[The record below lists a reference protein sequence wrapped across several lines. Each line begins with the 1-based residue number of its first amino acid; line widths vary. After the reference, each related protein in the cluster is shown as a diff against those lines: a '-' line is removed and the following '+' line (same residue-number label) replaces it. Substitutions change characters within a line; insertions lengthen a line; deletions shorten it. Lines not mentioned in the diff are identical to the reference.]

1 MDMLKYGKYFITF
14 LVLVNLLTLISAAG
28 ESTTIKSAM
37 CSIVRL
43 VRSVMGAVMMVLILL
58 AAIIYAA
65 GQVMGAE
72 TRARANVWATSMFVG
87 AIVGA
92 LIYLV
97 VPLFLSFFIP
107 NTTDI
112 TTICGKK

>member
-1 MDMLKYGKYFITF
+1 MLKYGKYFITF
-14 LVLVNLLTLISAAG
+14 LVLVNLLTLVSATG
-28 ESTTIKSAM
+28 EDITIKSAM
-37 CSIVRL
+37 CSIVLL
-43 VRSVMGAVMMVLILL
+43 VQSVMGAVMMVLIIL

-97 VPLFLSFFIP
+97 VPLFLGFFTPGITDL
-107 NTTDI
+107 TTV
-112 TTICGKK
+112 CSKYPK